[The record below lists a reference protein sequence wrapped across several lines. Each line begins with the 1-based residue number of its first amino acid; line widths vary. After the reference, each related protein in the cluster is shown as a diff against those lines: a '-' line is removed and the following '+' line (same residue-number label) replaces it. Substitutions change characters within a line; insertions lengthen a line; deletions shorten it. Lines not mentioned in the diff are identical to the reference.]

1 MRPPVNIDQLRQAI
15 TDADAIPLEA
25 GGRTFI
31 IRPPELL
38 SDDEYAQLQAAD
50 EADITAQ
57 ARIMV
62 DDYDG
67 FVAAGGSAMLLGRII
82 GDAER
87 EKEATQGKSSGE
99 SEGSSG
105 S

>member
-15 TDADAIPLEA
+15 TDADAIPIEA

-38 SDDEYAQLQAAD
+38 SDDEYAQLKAD
-50 EADITAQ
+50 EGDITAQ

-87 EKEATQGKSSGE
+87 EKEAAQGKSSGE